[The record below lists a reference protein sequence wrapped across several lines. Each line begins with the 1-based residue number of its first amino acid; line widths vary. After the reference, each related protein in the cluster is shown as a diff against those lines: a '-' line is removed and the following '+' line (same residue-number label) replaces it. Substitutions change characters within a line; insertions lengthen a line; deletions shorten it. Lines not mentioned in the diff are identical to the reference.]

1 MDGWMDEQTDEWTN
15 EWVMNGCVGV
25 SKHVSVHIWTTGVAS
40 WSTVDQMN
48 GSVTTCMKGVG
59 GWTDWRWLAQIFP
72 FIKKWG
78 LPSPLCLK
86 LLRKRGCTKSFFLFT
101 RSFPPFS
108 ISHFLSAYFI
118 HIYHFLKTLSLH
130 TNSRKERLT
139 PEACD
144 IHRETRG
151 GEGIAIVVSIRYLNV
166 SSGRGSDVSNATNKC
181 IQ

>member
-1 MDGWMDEQTDEWTN
+1 
-15 EWVMNGCVGV
+15 
-25 SKHVSVHIWTTGVAS
+25 
-40 WSTVDQMN
+40 
-48 GSVTTCMKGVG
+48 MKGVG
-59 GWTDWRWLAQIFP
+59 GWTDWRWLAQIGNNVHERGWTDRRWLAQIGNNVHERGWTDWRWLAQIFP